1 MSSSAD
7 ISPRAKVTYDQDNF
21 IVEFSVQD
29 YTPEVEII
37 SLIILINIKIIV
49 IIVDNY

>member
-29 YTPEVEII
+29 YTPEVKII
-37 SLIILINIKIIV
+37 SMSIFLMIINIVKLQS
-49 IIVDNY
+49 